1 MSAQSAAKIGDSH
14 MRQVVYAFIFMAVA
28 GLVLVRQMEKSKPA
42 GGDGANAMAMA
53 TKKPGSPPPASSS
66 SNNNYR
72 SVTLLSD
79 RLGHFQS
86 NVQGDG
92 RAIDFL
98 GDTGGSRMALRESD
112 AARLG
117 IHPSARD
124 YNVMMQTANGI
135 GKAARVRLNRV
146 ELKGITIYDV
156 QAVIVTDAALSTHLL
171 GMTFLSRVKW
181 TPEHGKLV
189 LEQ

>member
-1 MSAQSAAKIGDSH
+1 

-28 GLVLVRQMEKSKPA
+28 GFILVRQMEKSKPA

-66 SNNNYR
+66 NNNYR

-79 RLGHFQS
+79 RLGHFQT
-86 NVQGDG
+86 NLQVDG

-98 GDTGGSRMALRESD
+98 VDTGASSVALRESD

-156 QAVIVTDAALSTHLL
+156 QAVVVPDAALSTNLL
-171 GMTFLSRVKW
+171 GMSFLSRVKW
-181 TPEHGKLV
+181 THEHGKLV

>member
-1 MSAQSAAKIGDSH
+1 

-28 GLVLVRQMEKSKPA
+28 GLTVVRQMEQSKPA
-42 GGDGANAMAMA
+42 GANAMAMA
-53 TKKPGSPPPASSS
+53 TKKPASPQPAQ

-72 SVTLLSD
+72 TVTLLSD
-79 RLGHFQS
+79 RAGHFQT
-86 NVQGDG
+86 NVQIDG

-98 GDTGGSRMALRESD
+98 VDTGASSVALRESD

-124 YNVMMQTANGI
+124 YNIRTQTANGT
-135 GKAARVRLNRV
+135 GRAARARLNRV

-156 QAVIVTDAALSTHLL
+156 EAVVVPEEALSTNLL
-171 GMTFLSRVKW
+171 GMSFLSRVKW
-181 TPEHGKLV
+181 THEHGKLV

>member
-1 MSAQSAAKIGDSH
+1 

-28 GLVLVRQMEKSKPA
+28 GLILVRQMEKSKPA

-66 SNNNYR
+66 NNNYR

-79 RLGHFQS
+79 RLGHFQT
-86 NVQGDG
+86 NLQVDG

-98 GDTGGSRMALRESD
+98 VDTGASSVALRESD

-156 QAVIVTDAALSTHLL
+156 QAVVVPDAALSTNLL
-171 GMTFLSRVKW
+171 GMSFLSRVKW
-181 TPEHGKLV
+181 THEHGKLV

>member
-1 MSAQSAAKIGDSH
+1 
-14 MRQVVYAFIFMAVA
+14 MRQVVYAFIFMTAV
-28 GLVLVRQMEKSKPA
+28 GLSVVHQMDRSKS
-42 GGDGANAMAMA
+42 GGSDGANAMAVA
-53 TKKPGSPPPASSS
+53 TKKPAPQQPASS

-79 RLGHFQS
+79 RLGHFQT
-86 NVQGDG
+86 NVQVDG

-98 GDTGGSRMALRESD
+98 VDTGASSVALRESD

-124 YNVMMQTANGI
+124 YNVMIQTANGT

-156 QAVIVTDAALSTHLL
+156 QAVVVPDAALSTNLL
-171 GMTFLSRVKW
+171 GMSFLSRVKW
-181 TPEHGKLV
+181 THEHGKLV

>member
-1 MSAQSAAKIGDSH
+1 
-14 MRQVVYAFIFMAVA
+14 MRQVVYAFIFMTAV
-28 GLVLVRQMEKSKPA
+28 GLSVVHQMDRSKS
-42 GGDGANAMAMA
+42 GDGANAMAMA
-53 TKKPGSPPPASSS
+53 TKKPASPQPASS

-79 RLGHFQS
+79 RLGHFQT
-86 NVQGDG
+86 NVQVDG

-98 GDTGGSRMALRESD
+98 VDTGASSVALRSSD

-124 YNVMMQTANGI
+124 YNVMISTANGV

-156 QAVIVTDAALSTHLL
+156 QAVVVPDTALSTNLL
-171 GMTFLSRVKW
+171 GMSFLSRVKW
-181 TPEHGKLV
+181 THEHGKLV